1 MIDTMKFLLVHN
13 HYNQKGGEDAIFK
26 QEAELLRQSGHHV
39 IECQRSNDELKELG
53 LQQKLMVPTRLVWAD
68 ALLVMTAD
76 RAAH

>member
-1 MIDTMKFLLVHN
+1 MSIKLLLIHN
-13 HYNQKGGEDAIFK
+13 AYQQGGGEDTVFK